1 MLGFSFRF
9 RGKTKRL
16 LTLYHCFVEHPGVG
30 LHPIQ
35 ISKYTGLSFP
45 EVLLRLD
52 NTNELFVRLPKR
64 KDGITR
70 YRLTSS
76 TAAQSKEAVEKMIH
90 SAAKRE
96 SITLFSLGLIIMSVF
111 TMGLTMIFPYDSI
124 AP

>member
-16 LTLYHCFVEHPGVG
+16 LTLYHCFLEHPGVG

-35 ISKYTGLSFP
+35 ISKFTGMSFQQ
-45 EVLLRLD
+45 VIQRLD
-52 NTNELFVRLPKR
+52 NTNELFVKLPKR

-76 TAAQSKEAVEKMIH
+76 TAAQSQEAVEKMIQT
-90 SAAKRE
+90 AAKRE
-96 SITLFSLGLIIMSVF
+96 SLTLYTLGLIILSIF
-111 TMGLTMIFPYDSI
+111 AMGLIMIFPYDSLGN
-124 AP
+124 

>member
-16 LTLYHCFVEHPGVG
+16 FTLYHCFLEHPGVG

-35 ISKYTGLSFP
+35 ISKFTGMRFA
-45 EVLLRLD
+45 EVIQRLD
-52 NTNELFVRLPKR
+52 NTNELFVKLPKR

-76 TAAQSKEAVEKMIH
+76 TAAQSKEAVEKMIL
-90 SAAKRE
+90 SSAKRE
-96 SITLFSLGLIIMSVF
+96 GVTLYSLGLIILSIF
-111 TMGLTMIFPYDSI
+111 AMGLIMIFPYDRLGN
-124 AP
+124 